1 MTPIEQELDILDNI
15 YVADSPYDTQLNVAK
30 RIKELQDI
38 MFKQETINEQLSE
51 KEGFFYDKPE

>member
-1 MTPIEQELDILDNI
+1 MILIEEELDILDNV

-38 MFKQETINEQLSE
+38 MFKIEALNDSETETL
-51 KEGFFYDKPE
+51 FYERPE